1 MIRAD
6 DRSRGADT
14 TNSSNIVFQ
23 VNVPLLKGN
32 GAVSAAADEN
42 AAKAGVLAAEFLVT
56 HSVAS
61 ASRDTIKKY
70 WQYLAAMRLL
80 EQARDAENRVATLLL
95 ETEQLVDAEQLPRS
109 SLSSVKASLAD
120 KRAQVESRKYLVKE
134 SWEQLALM
142 FGSSHPYMLGAPVP
156 VTDFPFL
163 DETRLKLFGND
174 ADQLRRHAMENRY
187 DLKAQKEQL
196 NATTILYRAA
206 EHDLKPQVNL
216 SFSVGYQGL
225 KTGNGGDSFVQ
236 GLSSNRS
243 DPKWQAMLSFTGPL
257 ENRSAEGTLMS
268 RKASLASSRLST
280 DYLKDQIR
288 SQVTLAVSNL
298 ESLSAELSASRES
311 VTQYLKAVEDERE
324 KLRLGLS
331 TLFAV
336 IDAEDRLASSQ
347 GRLIDVTSQLAQAL
361 VDIRFYSGTLVE
373 KSEGQFRIDV
383 EAVMTLP
390 AVH

>member
-1 MIRAD
+1 
-6 DRSRGADT
+6 
-14 TNSSNIVFQ
+14 
-23 VNVPLLKGN
+23 
-32 GAVSAAADEN
+32 
-42 AAKAGVLAAEFLVT
+42 
-56 HSVAS
+56 
-61 ASRDTIKKY
+61 
-70 WQYLAAMRLL
+70 
-80 EQARDAENRVATLLL
+80 
-95 ETEQLVDAEQLPRS
+95 
-109 SLSSVKASLAD
+109 
-120 KRAQVESRKYLVKE
+120 
-134 SWEQLALM
+134 
-142 FGSSHPYMLGAPVP
+142 
-156 VTDFPFL
+156 
-163 DETRLKLFGND
+163 
-174 ADQLRRHAMENRY
+174 
-187 DLKAQKEQL
+187 
-196 NATTILYRAA
+196 
-206 EHDLKPQVNL
+206 
-216 SFSVGYQGL
+216 
-225 KTGNGGDSFVQ
+225 
-236 GLSSNRS
+236 
-243 DPKWQAMLSFTGPL
+243 
-257 ENRSAEGTLMS
+257 MS